1 MENLRDSLEELNLL
15 GFGMRWWKNDL
26 DWSQLKSLPKLK
38 TLVGNKWLKTQL
50 PHIKISDNKNDII
63 IVTPYAKI
71 YDDKVWEIN
80 AKQFNALH
88 KTPFSALKP
97 QTIVTE
103 CELLVG
109 D

>member
-1 MENLRDSLEELNLL
+1 MENLRDTLEELNLL
-15 GFGMRWWKNDL
+15 GFGIRWWKNDL

-50 PHIKISDNKNDII
+50 PHTKISDNKDDII
-63 IVTPYAKI
+63 IATPHAKI
-71 YDDKVWEIN
+71 YDNKVWEIN
-80 AKQFNALH
+80 AKQFNAL

-97 QTIVTE
+97 QIIVTE
-103 CELLVG
+103 CELLEG